1 MGVGI
6 KAQPVDGSVRTRVQ
20 GSVLLQQGTF
30 CFCPFLFLFKAIQK
44 FDSESLKKDRSSPL
58 SQQPCKESINIFIK
72 QTRKPKAIKVKELAQ
87 SLTAR
92 S

>member
-44 FDSESLKKDRSSPL
+44 FDSESLKKDLNMFFKSS
-58 SQQPCKESINIFIK
+58 SMGKTQKSK
-72 QTRKPKAIKVKELAQ
+72 QHLEKRF
-87 SLTAR
+87 SLPPEHV
-92 S
+92 